1 MVLAYLA
8 DVLLEDTKHL
18 VQLQLLLP
26 LHGQL
31 LDPVASLQE
40 RLQPG
45 LDASSLLPAELLL
58 QPLAQLLQRRQ
69 LDPAECTVSFYQG
82 VKSRFIGREHGRTTC
97 RDTGGE
103 RPRSLEDINGL

>member
-1 MVLAYLA
+1 MVLTYLPN
-8 DVLLEDTKHL
+8 VLLEDAKHL

-26 LHGQL
+26 LHGQV

-40 RLQPG
+40 RLQSG

-69 LDPAECTVSFYQG
+69 LGPAECT
-82 VKSRFIGREHGRTTC
+82 
-97 RDTGGE
+97 
-103 RPRSLEDINGL
+103 

>member
-40 RLQPG
+40 RRLPG
-45 LDASSLLPAELLL
+45 LDASGLLPAELLL

-69 LDPAECTVSFYQG
+69 LDPGG
-82 VKSRFIGREHGRTTC
+82 VHGEFLPRRKVEIYWPRTRTHDVQ
-97 RDTGGE
+97 RH
-103 RPRSLEDINGL
+103 RW